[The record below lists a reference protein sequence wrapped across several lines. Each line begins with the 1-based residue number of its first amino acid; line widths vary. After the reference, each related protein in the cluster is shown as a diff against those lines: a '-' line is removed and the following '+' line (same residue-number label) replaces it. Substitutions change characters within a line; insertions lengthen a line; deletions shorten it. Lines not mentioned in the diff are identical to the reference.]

1 MYDGRE
7 RREWGVGRPQQ
18 VVCCKAR
25 DETGGLDLEGRRGKD
40 LLLASLFP
48 GSEL

>member
-1 MYDGRE
+1 MVVE
-7 RREWGVGRPQQ
+7 RREVCVGRPQQ

-25 DETGGLDLEGRRGKD
+25 DETGGLDSEGKRGKD
-40 LLLASLFP
+40 LSLASLFP